1 MIKSAHVCTGQLSK
15 SEQSETVG
23 NNVQVISFLIHSF
36 FFFDPHINHFK

>member
-23 NNVQVISFLIHSF
+23 NSVQVISFLIHSF
-36 FFFDPHINHFK
+36 FFFDPHINPFK